1 MYIIQISPWKLPGV
15 GDDLPHFETTHIIH
29 LYSFLAGQDSIPETC
44 QIFEERKSAQIF
56 EVIKLAPALHTY
68 LQGGVEN
75 M

>member
-1 MYIIQISPWKLPGV
+1 MEIAMSWGWSPPFWDNTYYSFK
-15 GDDLPHFETTHIIH
+15 FI